1 MTTGLLPQ
9 LDSKRLARMVEISR
23 VLNATTNLDHLLSHI
38 IKEAAELTDAEAASI
53 LLLDKRT
60 NHLYFRA
67 SSNPVPPELK
77 DVPVPL
83 ENSIAG
89 AILTANRPMYI
100 QDVSKDPRWNQNVDD
115 TIAFQTK
122 AILGVPM
129 RNADKEPVG
138 VIEAINKQGAEHF
151 VRQDFETLTVL
162 ADIAGVAVEKAR
174 LFTELERANAELA
187 QLDELKSNF
196 IAIASHELR
205 TPLSVI
211 LGYVSFLRDDAD
223 PSMASQF
230 DSVLEAAV
238 HLRTLIQDMLNLR
251 YVDAGVSSLEWE
263 VVDMGQYVRDLQQ
276 GLDETAVAKEQKIT
290 VKLPHERIMVRM
302 DKGMMEVILGN
313 LLDNAVKFTPQG
325 GRIHIALEVKGKEV
339 WYVMQDSGVGIP
351 QDQLERIFRRFYQV
365 EHPLRRRH
373 EGMGLGLSIAK
384 DLAELHN
391 GRIWVES
398 VLNQGSR
405 FTIAFPLIPNP

>member
-1 MTTGLLPQ
+1 
-9 LDSKRLARMVEISR
+9 
-23 VLNATTNLDHLLSHI
+23 
-38 IKEAAELTDAEAASI
+38 
-53 LLLDKRT
+53 
-60 NHLYFRA
+60 
-67 SSNPVPPELK
+67 
-77 DVPVPL
+77 
-83 ENSIAG
+83 
-89 AILTANRPMYI
+89 
-100 QDVSKDPRWNQNVDD
+100 
-115 TIAFQTK
+115 
-122 AILGVPM
+122 
-129 RNADKEPVG
+129 
-138 VIEAINKQGAEHF
+138 
-151 VRQDFETLTVL
+151 
-162 ADIAGVAVEKAR
+162 
-174 LFTELERANAELA
+174 
-187 QLDELKSNF
+187 
-196 IAIASHELR
+196 
-205 TPLSVI
+205 
-211 LGYVSFLRDDAD
+211 
-223 PSMASQF
+223 
-230 DSVLEAAV
+230 
-238 HLRTLIQDMLNLR
+238 
-251 YVDAGVSSLEWE
+251 
-263 VVDMGQYVRDLQQ
+263 MGQYVRDLQQ